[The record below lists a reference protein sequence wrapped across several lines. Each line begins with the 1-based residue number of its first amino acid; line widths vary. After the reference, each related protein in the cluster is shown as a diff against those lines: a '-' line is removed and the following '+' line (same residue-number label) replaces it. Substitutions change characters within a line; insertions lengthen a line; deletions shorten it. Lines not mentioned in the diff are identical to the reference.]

1 MPTIASSYAHTG
13 TPTVQVAD
21 ARGLVIRSVQFHR
34 RQANDPLDMRVN
46 HQRFD
51 AAGRLVA
58 SRDPYL
64 FALAGT
70 EQQVPENVTQH
81 LSLSGA
87 PLLTDSVDAGWRL
100 ALAGHTG
107 QIVERWDGRG
117 SHALTEFDALMRPVS
132 VHERGRDIAE
142 HTLERF
148 TYAGIE
154 ADDIAHN
161 LCGQLIRHDD
171 PAGTL
176 RTLDLG
182 LSGALLKHTRQF
194 LLRTAPPDW
203 PALVAERD
211 ALLETGDGALTAC
224 QFSPTGELLQQI
236 DSLKNRQAFAYSVAG
251 ELKNSRLTLAGE
263 GQVEQLLVSDIRY
276 NVAGQVEAETAG
288 NGVITRH
295 RYDPVD
301 GRLTG
306 LSAHKADGK
315 PLQDLSYR
323 YDAVGNVLSIEDAA
337 QPIRYFNNQRIE
349 PVKTYGYD
357 TLYQLIEATGCEA
370 KTAGGGPA
378 LPDLQPL
385 PLDPGQIANY
395 TQTYHY
401 DAGGNL
407 LDLVHVGAQAHGR
420 ILTRARY
427 SNRCLPERDGRPP
440 TEDELAAGFDAN
452 GNLRELQPGQSL
464 TWDLR
469 NQLQEVRP
477 VVRKQAEDDREFY
490 IYDGEGQRV
499 RKVHLSLTN
508 ARTITREVRYLPGL
522 EIRTH
527 SGTGEILHVIIAN
540 AGSNSVQVL
549 HWASNPPAE
558 IDNDQVRYSLCDHL
572 KSSTM
577 ELDQHADLISEEWYY
592 PFGGTACWAARSEVE
607 AKYKTVRYS
616 GKERDA
622 TGLYYY
628 GFRYYAPWLQR
639 WINPDPAGY
648 VDGMNLFSMVRNRPL
663 NYGDP
668 DGHEGKDLTQKQIDS
683 FAGQIREGKEG
694 LSEEDIDE
702 VINNYLTKKSVDP
715 KRYAETI
722 KFLAGVETSAITYH
736 RALSEDEK
744 KGIHLFWS
752 TNAGAKYINGI
763 TRNYTQET
771 SSETTSLAD
780 ARKAAYKELKNNLGS
795 AGTIKMSAQTKE
807 KNFIPA
813 LELFESHSEDTW
825 RTILLVKASLGD
837 VSKTEVFRGAR
848 LSNPFFEANDIVTT
862 SGFTSFTPDEKT
874 AETFTTKKYHDKSFL
889 DETLPVV
896 FIAKGTHSINGL
908 TEVERLSPPGQRFK
922 ITKAIHSG
930 SVSYVWMEKTSSRP
944 ASNIKW
950 I

>member
-1 MPTIASSYAHTG
+1 MPTAASSYPHTG
-13 TPTVQVAD
+13 TPTLQVSD
-21 ARGLVIRSVQFHR
+21 ARGLVVRAVQFHR
-34 RQANDPLDMRVN
+34 RQANDPLDTRVN

-58 SRDPYL
+58 SRDPCL
-64 FALAGT
+64 FALAET

-107 QIVERWDGRG
+107 QVVERWDGRG

-132 VHERGRDIAE
+132 VREKGRHSAE

-182 LSGALLKHTRQF
+182 MSGALLKHTRQF
-194 LLRTAPPDW
+194 LLHTDPPDW

-236 DSLKNRQAFAYSVAG
+236 DALENRQVFAYSVAG
-251 ELKNSRLTLAGE
+251 ALQNSRLTLAGE

-295 RYDPVD
+295 RYDPAD

-349 PVKTYGYD
+349 PVKTYRYD
-357 TLYQLIEATGCEA
+357 TLYQLIEATGSEA
-370 KTAGGGPA
+370 KTGAGGPA
-378 LPDLQPL
+378 LPDFQSL
-385 PLDPGQIANY
+385 PPDPGQIANY

-407 LDLVHVGAQAHGR
+407 LDLVHLGPQAHGR

-427 SNRCLPERDGRPP
+427 SNRCLPERDDRPP

-452 GNLRELQPGQSL
+452 GNLLELQPGQSL

-477 VVRKQAEDDREFY
+477 VVREQAEDDREFY
-490 IYDGEGQRV
+490 IYDGGGQRV
-499 RKVHLSLTN
+499 RKVRSSQTN

-527 SGTGEILHVIIAN
+527 SGTGEMLHVITAS

-549 HWASNPPAE
+549 HWAPIPPNE
-558 IDNDQVRYSLCDHL
+558 IAQDQVRYCINDHL
-572 KSSTM
+572 KSSAL
-577 ELDQHADLISEEWYY
+577 ELDQHADLISQEWYY
-592 PFGGTACWAARSEVE
+592 PFGGTAYWAGRNATE

-639 WINPDPAGY
+639 WINPDPAGPL
-648 VDGMNLFSMVRNRPL
+648 DGL
-663 NYGDP
+663 NYYRMVSNSPVMLVDYKGLMRRNSLTVPPRIQENSTPSSPDAQSPTLTPSDARESRIYNFVDPRSEGGGVRQKIVSSFTFPTPFSSKSIRYYLDKSKPGNSFVGVMNIQSGELHIYPLAAKRQDADP
-668 DGHEGKDLTQKQIDS
+668 DIWAKKFSGTTHDNEQPILHATVTNGSLPTSHEQLVQKLSGKRDEYVGFSINDLR
-683 FAGQIREGKEG
+683 GIRGYEHGG
-694 LSEEDIDE
+694 
-702 VINNYLTKKSVDP
+702 
-715 KRYAETI
+715 
-722 KFLAGVETSAITYH
+722 FLAIADYRTSVLYGRSRTLNTVHFKSITGEGVSYETDKETY
-736 RALSEDEK
+736 K
-744 KGIHLFWS
+744 KNSGEFIFELPV
-752 TNAGAKYINGI
+752 
-763 TRNYTQET
+763 
-771 SSETTSLAD
+771 
-780 ARKAAYKELKNNLGS
+780 ELKLKIIEALVMELGEDHDIS
-795 AGTIKMSAQTKE
+795 KLLRG
-807 KNFIPA
+807 
-813 LELFESHSEDTW
+813 ELSRSE
-825 RTILLVKASLGD
+825 
-837 VSKTEVFRGAR
+837 
-848 LSNPFFEANDIVTT
+848 
-862 SGFTSFTPDEKT
+862 
-874 AETFTTKKYHDKSFL
+874 L
-889 DETLPVV
+889 DP
-896 FIAKGTHSINGL
+896 NY
-908 TEVERLSPPGQRFK
+908 Q
-922 ITKAIHSG
+922 
-930 SVSYVWMEKTSSRP
+930 P
-944 ASNIKW
+944 ASRLYI
-950 I
+950 

>member
-1 MPTIASSYAHTG
+1 MPTAASSYPHTG
-13 TPTVQVAD
+13 TPTLQVSD
-21 ARGLVIRSVQFHR
+21 ARGLVVRAVQFHR
-34 RQANDPLDMRVN
+34 RQANDPLDTRVN

-51 AAGRLVA
+51 AAGRMVA

-70 EQQVPENVTQH
+70 EEQVPENVTQH

-107 QIVERWDGRG
+107 QVVERWDGRG

-132 VHERGRDIAE
+132 VRERGRDSAG

-154 ADDIAHN
+154 ANDIAHN

-182 LSGALLKHTRQF
+182 MGGALLKHTRQF
-194 LLRTAPPDW
+194 LLHTAPPDW

-236 DSLKNRQAFAYSVAG
+236 DALENRQAFAYSVAG
-251 ELKNSRLTLAGE
+251 ALKNSRLMLAGE

-295 RYDPVD
+295 RYDPAD

-315 PLQDLSYR
+315 HLQDLSYH

-349 PVKTYGYD
+349 PVKTYRYD
-357 TLYQLIEATGCEA
+357 TLYQLIEATGSEA
-370 KTAGGGPA
+370 KTGAGGPA
-378 LPDLQPL
+378 LPDFQSL

-407 LDLVHVGAQAHGR
+407 LDLVHLGPQAHGR

-452 GNLRELQPGQSL
+452 GNLCELQPGQSL

-477 VVRKQAEDDREFY
+477 VVREQAEDDRELY
-490 IYDGEGQRV
+490 IYDGAGQRV
-499 RKVHLSLTN
+499 RKVHLSQTN
-508 ARTITREVRYLPGL
+508 ARTINREVRYLPGL

-527 SGTGEILHVIIAN
+527 SGTGEILDVITAS

-549 HWASNPPAE
+549 HWAPNPPEE

-572 KSSTM
+572 KSSTL
-577 ELDQHADLISEEWYY
+577 ELDQ
-592 PFGGTACWAARSEVE
+592 
-607 AKYKTVRYS
+607 
-616 GKERDA
+616 
-622 TGLYYY
+622 
-628 GFRYYAPWLQR
+628 
-639 WINPDPAGY
+639 
-648 VDGMNLFSMVRNRPL
+648 
-663 NYGDP
+663 
-668 DGHEGKDLTQKQIDS
+668 TQ
-683 FAGQIREGKEG
+683 
-694 LSEEDIDE
+694 
-702 VINNYLTKKSVDP
+702 T
-715 KRYAETI
+715 
-722 KFLAGVETSAITYH
+722 
-736 RALSEDEK
+736 
-744 KGIHLFWS
+744 
-752 TNAGAKYINGI
+752 
-763 TRNYTQET
+763 
-771 SSETTSLAD
+771 
-780 ARKAAYKELKNNLGS
+780 
-795 AGTIKMSAQTKE
+795 
-807 KNFIPA
+807 
-813 LELFESHSEDTW
+813 
-825 RTILLVKASLGD
+825 
-837 VSKTEVFRGAR
+837 
-848 LSNPFFEANDIVTT
+848 
-862 SGFTSFTPDEKT
+862 
-874 AETFTTKKYHDKSFL
+874 
-889 DETLPVV
+889 
-896 FIAKGTHSINGL
+896 
-908 TEVERLSPPGQRFK
+908 
-922 ITKAIHSG
+922 
-930 SVSYVWMEKTSSRP
+930 
-944 ASNIKW
+944 
-950 I
+950 

>member
-1 MPTIASSYAHTG
+1 M
-13 TPTVQVAD
+13 
-21 ARGLVIRSVQFHR
+21 
-34 RQANDPLDMRVN
+34 N

-51 AAGRLVA
+51 AAGRMVA

-107 QIVERWDGRG
+107 QVVERWDGRG
-117 SHALTEFDALMRPVS
+117 SHASTEFDALMRPVS
-132 VHERGRDIAE
+132 VRERGRDIAE

-154 ADDIAHN
+154 AVDLAHN

-182 LSGALLKHTRQF
+182 LGGALLKHTRQF
-194 LLRTAPPDW
+194 LLHTDPSDW

-236 DSLKNRQAFAYSVAG
+236 DALENRQAFAYSVAG

-263 GQVEQLLVSDIRY
+263 GQVEQVLVSDIRY

-295 RYDPVD
+295 RYDPAD

-357 TLYQLIEATGCEA
+357 TLYQLIEATGSEA
-370 KTAGGGPA
+370 KTGAGGPA
-378 LPDLQPL
+378 LPDFQLL
-385 PLDPGQIANY
+385 PPDPGQIANY

-407 LDLVHVGAQAHGR
+407 LDLVHVGGQAQGR

-452 GNLRELQPGQSL
+452 GNLRELQPGQTL

-477 VVRKQAEDDREFY
+477 VVREQAEDDREFY
-490 IYDGEGQRV
+490 IYNGGGQRI
-499 RKVHLSLTN
+499 RKVRSSQTN
-508 ARTITREVRYLPGL
+508 ARTITREARYLPGL

-527 SGTGEILHVIIAN
+527 SGTGETLHVITAS

-549 HWASNPPAE
+549 HWAPIPPNE
-558 IDNDQVRYSLCDHL
+558 IAQDQVRYCINDHL
-572 KSSTM
+572 KSSTL
-577 ELDQHADLISEEWYY
+577 ELDQNADLISQEWYY
-592 PFGGTACWAARSEVE
+592 PFGGTAYWAGRNATE

-616 GKERDA
+616 GKERDT

-628 GFRYYAPWLQR
+628 GLRYYAPWLQR

-648 VDGMNLFSMVRNRPL
+648 ADGMNLFSMVNSNPVVYIDEQGNAGENINHEQYLKEFKNIIDEYLPFKSPSSGRASHHYIEKLLNIESISSESERKYFQRNVVKLRKTLTKISQLEKKSGFWTARDATEKFYKNLRNASKFMPFEGFDEHAYWSNSAFGPAFSSHYADYPGGYGASHEGQRPTATGSSGPTFGSSSSSSSGERNRNPNGANGPEASQPSSSSGRHHNSQGFGNRSTGNSQESTRSRFNKPENAARSPAL
-663 NYGDP
+663 PPGTAARII
-668 DGHEGKDLTQKQIDS
+668 EGYNL
-683 FAGQIREGKEG
+683 AIRII
-694 LSEEDIDE
+694 S
-702 VINNYLTKKSVDP
+702 N
-715 KRYAETI
+715 A
-722 KFLAGVETSAITYH
+722 
-736 RALSEDEK
+736 EDERAIFPSGFK
-744 KGIHLFWS
+744 HDEYKVIALLVHPDKLKLEGFPHV
-752 TNAGAKYINGI
+752 N
-763 TRNYTQET
+763 
-771 SSETTSLAD
+771 
-780 ARKAAYKELKNNLGS
+780 KAATD
-795 AGTIKMSAQTKE
+795 A
-807 KNFIPA
+807 
-813 LELFESHSEDTW
+813 
-825 RTILLVKASLGD
+825 
-837 VSKTEVFRGAR
+837 
-848 LSNPFFEANDIVTT
+848 
-862 SGFTSFTPDEKT
+862 
-874 AETFTTKKYHDKSFL
+874 
-889 DETLPVV
+889 
-896 FIAKGTHSINGL
+896 
-908 TEVERLSPPGQRFK
+908 FK
-922 ITKAIHSG
+922 IIG
-930 SVSYVWMEKTSSRP
+930 GWRSRAP
-944 ASNIKW
+944 TTAP
-950 I
+950 